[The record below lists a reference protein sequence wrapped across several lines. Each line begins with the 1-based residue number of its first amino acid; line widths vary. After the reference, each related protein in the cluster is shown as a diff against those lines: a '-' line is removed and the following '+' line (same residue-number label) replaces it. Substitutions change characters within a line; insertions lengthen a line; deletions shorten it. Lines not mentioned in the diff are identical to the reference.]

1 MLTRLKPKSEFSRNV
16 LTLMKGTTIA
26 QAIPI
31 AISPILT
38 RIYSPEDFGV
48 FALFVAMVGFI
59 SVIASAR
66 YEQAI
71 MLPKKD
77 EDAINIFA
85 LGFVLICCTSV
96 VSGILIVLFKE
107 SIVSLLDNIAVTNWI
122 YLIPFTV
129 FFVGLFNLL
138 TNYNNRMKHYK
149 DIANATILKSIVLA
163 STQLIIGFI
172 KPGVMG
178 LVLGQIVS
186 QFFANM
192 KLLKN
197 VIKDKTLL
205 LAINKIKIFAISRKY
220 KKFPK
225 YNMPHALIGAIS
237 SNLPVYIFTPFFGSA
252 IVGYYSLSLLIVF
265 TPLMILAGATAKIYN
280 QKVSELYNKRQDTY
294 GFTVN
299 IIKSLLKKILLPFAV
314 LIFFAPYI
322 FELVFGKEWIEAG
335 KYTQI
340 LSIYLILNV
349 IVSTVAYIPSLTG
362 LQKKAFLIASLHM
375 ILASIVLYI
384 FSLEGNIYFALISLS
399 VVNSII
405 LVYNLTWMLKA
416 LKERS

>member
-1 MLTRLKPKSEFSRNV
+1 MKFLKPKSEFSRNV
-16 LTLMKGTTIA
+16 LTLMTGTTIA
-26 QAIPI
+26 QTIPI

-38 RIYSPEDFGV
+38 RMYTPEDFGG

-172 KPGVMG
+172 KPGIMG

-237 SNLPVYIFTPFFGSA
+237 SNLPIYIFTPFFGSA

-280 QKVSELYNKRQDTY
+280 QKVSELYNKKQDTY
-294 GFTVN
+294 AFTVN
-299 IIKSLLKKILLPFAV
+299 IIKSLLKKILLPFLLFV
-314 LIFFAPYI
+314 FFAPNI
-322 FELVFGKEWIEAG
+322 FGLIFGEQWIEAG

-340 LSIYLILNV
+340 LSVYLILNV

-384 FSLEGNIYFALISLS
+384 FSLEGNIYYALISLS
-399 VVNSII
+399 VINSIV

-416 LKERS
+416 LRERS